1 MKAETNPPSAELG
14 PDAGQAWPRSIAVI
28 GAAGP
33 IGSGVVYQLAL
44 AGVGNT
50 IHLVDV
56 KENVA
61 RAHAIDISEAQVLA
75 GVREPRL
82 SVLNPAATDSGEK
95 VDVVIVAASA
105 PEVPGGDRRD
115 FLAANLRLLRLLAP
129 TIEKLS
135 GNDGI
140 VLLLSNPVDVL
151 AECLHRITD
160 ISPDRI
166 LGYSINDSVRFQAAV
181 ARELGIEPHRVR
193 AQVLGEHGKGQVP
206 CFSSVTVD
214 GAPVTLTAS
223 QQEHIREDIDGWFQ
237 RWSALEPG
245 RSSGWATPLGVLRM
259 IGLMARGETFPAAA
273 WTAGAQGLEEAFIAL
288 PVMMSSGRVQVTNW
302 QGSPEEQAGL
312 ANAAASVREA
322 AALHLSQE
330 LSQQPGRPGQPT
342 Q

>member
-1 MKAETNPPSAELG
+1 MKADSSPPCAEQSR
-14 PDAGQAWPRSIAVI
+14 DEAQAWPRSIAVI
-28 GAAGP
+28 GAAGL

-44 AGVGNT
+44 AGIGNT
-50 IHLVDV
+50 IQLVDV

-61 RAHAIDISEAQVLA
+61 RAHAIDIAEAQVLA
-75 GVREPRL
+75 GVRAPRL
-82 SVLNPAATDSGEK
+82 SVVNPATADSWEE

-135 GNDGI
+135 GGDGI

-166 LGYSINDSVRFQAAV
+166 LGYSINDSVRFQAAI
-181 ARELGIEPHRVR
+181 AKEMAIEPHRVR
-193 AQVLGEHGKGQVP
+193 AQVLGEHGNGQVP
-206 CFSSVTVD
+206 CFSSVQVD
-214 GAPVTLTAS
+214 GAPVALSAS

-245 RSSGWATPLGVLRM
+245 RSSGWTTPLGVVRM
-259 IGLMARGETFPAAA
+259 IGMMARGETFPAAA
-273 WTAGAQGLEEAFIAL
+273 WTAGARGLDEAFIAL
-288 PVMMSSGRVQVTNW
+288 PVTMSSGRVKMADW
-302 QGSPEEQAGL
+302 QGSAEEQAAL
-312 ANAAASVREA
+312 VKAAASVREA
-322 AALHLSQE
+322 AALNLAQE
-330 LSQQPGRPGQPT
+330 LGQRSA
-342 Q
+342 